1 MFDYI
6 VGNVKA
12 FDGNVIIVENNGI
25 GYRINVSDNA
35 MQVLYVP
42 DNMTK
47 IYTYLAVREDD
58 ISLFGFYSVAERD
71 MFTKLTS
78 VSGVGAKVALA
89 ILSGLNLEQLTAAI
103 VNQDSVRL
111 STIKGIGKK
120 TAERIVLEL
129 HEKVAE
135 SSEIPSSTMTERV
148 LYSETA
154 VSALVNLGYSRTEAT
169 EAVKA
174 NAKNGMTEEEIIR
187 AVLRGASNGK

>member
-135 SSEIPSSTMTERV
+135 SSEIPSSTMTDRV

-154 VSALVNLGYSRTEAT
+154 VSALVNLGYSRAEAT

-174 NAKNGMTEEEIIR
+174 TAKNGMTEEEIIR

>member
-135 SSEIPSSTMTERV
+135 SSEIPSSTMTDRV

-154 VSALVNLGYSRTEAT
+154 VSALVNLGYSRAEAT

>member
-42 DNMTK
+42 DNTTK

-135 SSEIPSSTMTERV
+135 SSEIPSSTMTDRV

-154 VSALVNLGYSRTEAT
+154 VSALVNLGYSRAEAT